1 MRLLST
7 QPAQHPTL
15 TIASM
20 ATATLCAIVAVALF
34 YSGAY
39 TLPQADLAKRSAIA
53 SGRSE
58 NDAVGNSPRVHR
70 ELAKGIGSLPGW
82 PKGVR
87 WKKTETHRKIIG
99 GSRKACRELGRS

>member
-39 TLPQADLAKRSAIA
+39 TLPQADLAKRSAI
-53 SGRSE
+53 RSAME
-58 NDAVGNSPRVHR
+58 CSRR
-70 ELAKGIGSLPGW
+70 RSLAYLIDLI
-82 PKGVR
+82 
-87 WKKTETHRKIIG
+87 EDHQCIIPFPYQN
-99 GSRKACRELGRS
+99 